1 MLSKFAI
8 LMDLFYNISSDVS
21 VKNDYTPEKIM
32 KKFLLLIGFIGLLCM
47 PVKAFSFGLEIA
59 GGAWYQ
65 SPDGTLSFDKTTRAD
80 DLDLNN
86 DLNYN
91 DKWQPT
97 GRLKIDMPFLI
108 PNVYLMYTRMKW
120 DESGS
125 KNENFN
131 FGGKNFQGKVP
142 FKSQLKMDHLDAA
155 LFYGLPFL
163 KTATADVLNID
174 LGLNV
179 RLMDFKAEIKQKDSN
194 LKESES
200 YLLPIPMA
208 YVGLQLRPLDWL
220 GFEFEGRGIGY
231 SGDYY
236 YSLIGR
242 LKVKPFGPVFVAG
255 GYRYDDIDID
265 HDDIEINAHFSGPFA
280 EMGLEF

>member
-1 MLSKFAI
+1 
-8 LMDLFYNISSDVS
+8 
-21 VKNDYTPEKIM
+21 M
-32 KKFLLLIGFIGLLCM
+32 KKLLLIIGYIGLLCL
-47 PVKAFSFGLEIA
+47 PAAAFAFGLEIA

-65 SPDGTLSFDKTTRAD
+65 SPDGTMSYDKTTHAD

-91 DKWQPT
+91 DEWQPT
-97 GRLKIDMPFLI
+97 GRLKIDMPFVF
-108 PNVYLMYTRMKW
+108 PNIYLMYTRMQW

-125 KNENFN
+125 KNVNFK
-131 FGGKNFQGKVP
+131 FGGKTLQGKVP
-142 FKSQLKMDHLDAA
+142 FKSKLRMDHLDAA
-155 LFYGLPFL
+155 LYYGLPFL

-174 LGLNV
+174 LGINV
-179 RLMDFKAEIKQKDSN
+179 RLMDLKTEIDQKDNN

-208 YVGLQLRPLDWL
+208 YAGLQLRPLAWL
-220 GFEFEGRGIGY
+220 GFEFEGRGIAY

-255 GYRYDDIDID
+255 GYRYDKIDID
-265 HDDIEINAHFSGPFA
+265 HKDIEISADFSGPFA
-280 EMGLEF
+280 EVGLEFSDRDAH